1 MAYELHDQ
9 ALAALRNTGPELR
22 NGAPNHAPMVIE
34 ALTVLG
40 HDDAILPWIENFRP
54 QLADDPRTSVVLDGE
69 WEAALGDYTRLGA
82 WQNLFRRELQSA
94 SWTDVLETWLPRL
107 IPGSMA
113 SGTHGIIRCGHASRA
128 LANAVTPARLDEL
141 AKALAYCA
149 ARYRLVGG
157 EPRLDGVLALEEA
170 TRQLP
175 ILETSSDRSGPPP
188 RVVKRLNERPDFTAA
203 VARLAPPS
211 NVSVA
216 LSELAEIGA
225 RLYLHDAGRHPLV
238 LLHTVTGPAA
248 IQLIVANGSSK
259 LAGIAFAYS
268 WQALAAWASAYSR
281 GLSADPLPTTA
292 ETWKTIIDLS
302 VESGDDHAIKFAE
315 ACRRLERQYPSP
327 VFRAAAADWVHRVV
341 EARDWEPQQLVDAGI
356 RTRLAAG

>member
-157 EPRLDGVLALEEA
+157 EPRLDGVLALEQRPAAPCRQALERAARFHRCGGSPRA
-170 TRQLP
+170 TIQRFGRPERIGRDRCAPLSARRRP
-175 ILETSSDRSGPPP
+175 SSPCPPSHGDRSCRHSADRRQ
-188 RVVKRLNERPDFTAA
+188 RVVKARRHRIRL
-203 VARLAPPS
+203 
-211 NVSVA
+211 
-216 LSELAEIGA
+216 
-225 RLYLHDAGRHPLV
+225 
-238 LLHTVTGPAA
+238 
-248 IQLIVANGSSK
+248 
-259 LAGIAFAYS
+259 
-268 WQALAAWASAYSR
+268 
-281 GLSADPLPTTA
+281 
-292 ETWKTIIDLS
+292 
-302 VESGDDHAIKFAE
+302 
-315 ACRRLERQYPSP
+315 
-327 VFRAAAADWVHRVV
+327 
-341 EARDWEPQQLVDAGI
+341 
-356 RTRLAAG
+356 